1 MKRSNGRSTA
11 KVTLPQRQLPRAV
24 IVDSSA
30 DSATSTMPSG
40 MGRRAGHA
48 GSDLASH
55 AGAAEAAIA
64 VRILRQ
70 ILLVVIL
77 GEVEGRR
84 VADLGRDRTKAFGR
98 QRLGVA
104 RTRGLGGGPL
114 RRGGTGYGVGG
125 F

>member
-11 KVTLPQRQLPRAV
+11 KVTLPQRQVPCPV
-24 IVDSSA
+24 IAGSLA
-30 DSATSTMPSG
+30 DSATSTTLSG

-84 VADLGRDRTKAFGR
+84 VADLGRDRAQAFGR
-98 QRLGVA
+98 QRLGIA
-104 RTRGLGGGPL
+104 RT
-114 RRGGTGYGVGG
+114 
-125 F
+125 